1 MRPIWKSNNDSNWC
15 LLLLQLVR
23 DVVAHRFAAAI
34 FDRLGRAV
42 QSRKLPTP
50 ASSLP
55 TQAGCVQ
62 PEPFSIADCLTLS
75 SSALHRIRFPCV
87 LSPGGTSTTNSPLFQ
102 QIYFICYNFIPY
114 FARTLLLRWE
124 KWKWLKWWQDE
135 IQLWRHPRTKNI
147 YEKIVHKIHA
157 FSSICYSTIYI

>member
-62 PEPFSIADCLTLS
+62 PDPFSIADC
-75 SSALHRIRFPCV
+75 SSALHRIRFPQEGHQPLILHYSNKSI
-87 LSPGGTSTTNSPLFQ
+87 LSVIILFQ
-102 QIYFICYNFIPY
+102 PY

-147 YEKIVHKIHA
+147 YEKIVHKIHV

>member
-1 MRPIWKSNNDSNWC
+1 MCPIGKSNNDSNWC

-23 DVVAHRFAAAI
+23 DEVAHRFAAAI
-34 FDRLGRAV
+34 FDRLDGRAV

-102 QIYFICYNFIPY
+102 QIYFICYNFI
-114 FARTLLLRWE
+114 
-124 KWKWLKWWQDE
+124 
-135 IQLWRHPRTKNI
+135 
-147 YEKIVHKIHA
+147 
-157 FSSICYSTIYI
+157 STIFC